1 MRLFLAATLIA
12 SSQAANDGVAV
23 TPPMGCECP
32 SNHSFHRSRITRLTV
47 QLRPCSHRL
56 PRRHVTRAPTGRDWN
71 LFQCK
76 INQQI
81 MMATMDAVADASR
94 GVSLAGLGYTDVG
107 LGA

>member
-1 MRLFLAATLIA
+1 M
-12 SSQAANDGVAV
+12 
-23 TPPMGCECP
+23 
-32 SNHSFHRSRITRLTV
+32 
-47 QLRPCSHRL
+47 
-56 PRRHVTRAPTGRDWN
+56 TRARKGRDWN
-71 LFQCK
+71 EDQCK